1 MSLLKTFFLPVVSW
15 SADDLRAFMAEKP
28 AGSYVLLDV
37 RQPSEYSQTHL
48 PGARLIP
55 LSQLDTVVSQ
65 LDLHKPVIVYCAI
78 GGRSRVAAQLL
89 AGKGFG
95 EVYNL
100 KGGIKAW
107 EGFTAE
113 GPQELN
119 LDLIRGDETPVEI
132 IAIALAMEKG
142 LGRFY
147 GAAADRA
154 SDGALIALLR
164 RLAGFEVKHQEAL
177 MGLYAEM
184 APEDPAGRRLQ
195 TGKLSGIMEGG
206 FGIDAFLA
214 QNAAY
219 LHAPTDLLTLAMMLE
234 TQAMD
239 LYLRFADK
247 SADAAARE
255 VLFRV
260 ATEEKQHLGAL
271 AELYEAHA

>member
-1 MSLLKTFFLPVVSW
+1 MSLLKTLFSPVTSW
-15 SADDLRAFMAEKP
+15 SADDLKAFLAEKP
-28 AGSYVLLDV
+28 AGSYALLDV

-48 PGARLIP
+48 PGAKLIP
-55 LSQLDTVVSQ
+55 LSQLDTAVSQ
-65 LDLHKPVIVYCAI
+65 LDPQKPVIVYCAI

-89 AGKGFG
+89 AGRGFG

-107 EGFTAE
+107 KGFTAE
-113 GPQELN
+113 GPRELN

-154 SDGALIALLR
+154 SDRALIALLR

-177 MGLYAEM
+177 LGLYAEI
-184 APEDPAGRRLQ
+184 APEDPEGRHLQ
-195 TGKLSGIMEGG
+195 TGRLSGIMEGG

-214 QNAAY
+214 QNEVY
-219 LHAPTDLLTLAMMLE
+219 LHSLTDLLTLAMMLE

-271 AELYEAHA
+271 AELFEAYA

>member
-1 MSLLKTFFLPVVSW
+1 MSLLKTLFSPVTSW
-15 SADDLRAFMAEKP
+15 SADDLKAFLAEKP
-28 AGSYVLLDV
+28 AGSYALLDV

-48 PGARLIP
+48 PGAQLIP
-55 LSQLDTVVSQ
+55 LSQLDTAISQ
-65 LDLHKPVIVYCAI
+65 LDTQKPVIVYCAI

-89 AGKGFG
+89 AGRGFG

-107 EGFTAE
+107 KGFKAE
-113 GPQELN
+113 GPRELN

-177 MGLYAEM
+177 LGLYAEI
-184 APEDPAGRRLQ
+184 APEDPEGRHLQ
-195 TGKLSGIMEGG
+195 TGRLSGIMEGG

-214 QNAAY
+214 QNEAY
-219 LHAPTDLLTLAMMLE
+219 LHSLTDLLTLAMMLE

-239 LYLRFADK
+239 LYLRFAEK

-271 AELYEAHA
+271 AELFEAHA